1 MKEKN
6 TNNNPRNKIVVII
19 PTYNERENI
28 GFLINSLQ
36 EEFKK
41 IPHEMHMLIVDDNS
55 PDGTAEVVENKSM
68 KYKNIHLITGQ
79 KQGLGT
85 AYIRGMKDAID
96 VLNADIV
103 MEMDADFS
111 HKPEDV
117 PRLISAL
124 DQKTDF
130 VIGSRYIKGGKIPD
144 NWSFTRKMNSKWG
157 NIFAR
162 YITGLHKI
170 RDCTAGFRA
179 IRSCIIK
186 KIDLSN
192 LKVQGYAFQIALL
205 HQAIVHGAIVH
216 EIPVEFVDRTR
227 GETKLSFADIFEF
240 IINAWR
246 IRLASSKTP
255 H

>member
-1 MKEKN
+1 
-6 TNNNPRNKIVVII
+6 
-19 PTYNERENI
+19 
-28 GFLINSLQ
+28 
-36 EEFKK
+36 
-41 IPHEMHMLIVDDNS
+41 
-55 PDGTAEVVENKSM
+55 
-68 KYKNIHLITGQ
+68 
-79 KQGLGT
+79 
-85 AYIRGMKDAID
+85 MKDAID

-130 VIGSRYIKGGKIPD
+130 VIGSRYVKGGKIPD

-162 YITGLHKI
+162 YITGLHEI

-179 IRSCIIK
+179 IRSSIIK
-186 KIDLSN
+186 KMDLSN

-227 GETKLSFADIFEF
+227 GETKLSFSDIFEF
-240 IINAWR
+240 IINAWW
-246 IRLASSKTP
+246 IRLVSIKTSVRDSIKP
-255 H
+255 AIK

>member
-1 MKEKN
+1 
-6 TNNNPRNKIVVII
+6 
-19 PTYNERENI
+19 
-28 GFLINSLQ
+28 
-36 EEFKK
+36 
-41 IPHEMHMLIVDDNS
+41 
-55 PDGTAEVVENKSM
+55 M

-130 VIGSRYIKGGKIPD
+130 VIGSRYVKGGKIPD

-162 YITGLHKI
+162 YITGLHEI

-179 IRSCIIK
+179 IRSSIIK
-186 KIDLSN
+186 KMDLSN

-205 HQAIVHGAIVH
+205 HQAIVHGAIVD

-227 GETKLSFADIFEF
+227 GETKLSFSDIFEF
-240 IINAWR
+240 IINAWW
-246 IRLASSKTP
+246 IRLVSIKTSVRDSIKP
-255 H
+255 AIK